1 MARIILDAKLR
12 NETGR
17 AKVKGLRDAGIIPA
31 VVYKDGKESQ
41 AISLGHRQF
50 VQMFHQHRLEGTL
63 IDLKIKDDKKEKN
76 RTCLIKEIQYEPVLG
91 DIVHVDFH
99 EVSLTE
105 KIKVNIPVATKG
117 ESVGVKQE
125 GGSLEQIL
133 WELDIECLPTDIPE
147 KVEVDVTNLKM
158 SEAIHVKDLK
168 LPENIKVFNDPESIV
183 VQVVEPMKE
192 EVPVEAVEG
201 EAPAEPEVIKEKKPT
216 PEEAAEA
223 AEGKE
228 KKEKKE
234 EKKEK

>member
-1 MARIILDAKLR
+1 
-12 NETGR
+12 
-17 AKVKGLRDAGIIPA
+17 
-31 VVYKDGKESQ
+31 
-41 AISLGHRQF
+41 
-50 VQMFHQHRLEGTL
+50 MFHQHRLEGTL